1 MSTYTPKLLR
11 VPLLPPIDAPDW
23 AALMNELLQAGVPRT
38 RIANNCRMAR
48 QTIDA
53 VAEGKAEP
61 KWSQGQMLLQL
72 KRYVGNR
79 TPTIQERNAK

>member
-11 VPLLPPIDAPDW
+11 VPLLPPIDTPDW
-23 AALMNELLQAGVPRT
+23 AGLMNELLQAGVPRT
-38 RIANNCRMAR
+38 RIANNCHMAR

-79 TPTIQERNAK
+79 TPDIQARNTK

>member
-11 VPLLPPIDAPDW
+11 VPLLPPIDTPDW

-48 QTIDA
+48 QTVDA
-53 VAEGKAEP
+53 VADGTAEP

-72 KRYVGNR
+72 KRYVANR
-79 TPTIQERNAK
+79 MLGQQTRSTK